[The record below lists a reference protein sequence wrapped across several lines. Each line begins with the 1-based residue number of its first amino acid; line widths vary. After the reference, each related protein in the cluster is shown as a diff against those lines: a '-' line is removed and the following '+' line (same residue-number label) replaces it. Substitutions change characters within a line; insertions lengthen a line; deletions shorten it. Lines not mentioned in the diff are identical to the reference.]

1 MRKDSLILNLLGIP
15 PIQIGWEPLV
25 FGPTGGTG
33 RLLLDSGLRMSDW
46 QLFLRAFLFIFV
58 LGSFCDTGR
67 LDQSWGITWP
77 KAPQG

>member
-1 MRKDSLILNLLGIP
+1 MKLII
-15 PIQIGWEPLV
+15 

-33 RLLLDSGLRMSDW
+33 RLVLDSGLRMSDW

-58 LGSFCDTGR
+58 LGLFCDTGR
-67 LDQSWGITWP
+67 LDQSLGMTWP